1 MPATQPYL
9 VTPRH
14 RRTGEYR
21 TSTVRLTH
29 ADGGSLVASIRADRH
44 YEPHAP
50 INSVEEVPSSF
61 ATNADVV
68 NVQMQS
74 VH

>member
-9 VTPRH
+9 VTLRH

-21 TSTVRLTH
+21 TSTVHLTH
-29 ADGGSLVASIRADRH
+29 AEGGSLVASSRADRH

-50 INSVEEVPSSF
+50 INSVEELPSSF
-61 ATNADVV
+61 AINADVV
-68 NVQMQS
+68 NVQVQA